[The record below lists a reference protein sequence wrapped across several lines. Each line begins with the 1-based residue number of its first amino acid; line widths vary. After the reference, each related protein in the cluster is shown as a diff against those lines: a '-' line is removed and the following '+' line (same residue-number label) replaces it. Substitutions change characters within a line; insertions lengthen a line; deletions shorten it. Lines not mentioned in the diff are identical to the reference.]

1 MHLFWHSNLLT
12 LARPTAG
19 EERRRHE
26 AAGCVFPH
34 SLPYFPFGPRFT
46 FVGSLLSGSA
56 AAASL
61 LHSTVNGR
69 TMDFLSCKK
78 NAMKLKKHLFA
89 PADLPTFLLKSPNHC
104 YLTFI
109 IPRLLQLALMKWVI
123 FFNQTCI
130 YLLEVQYSHKVFILV
145 VNPNCI
151 EIVFNVS

>member
-78 NAMKLKKHLFA
+78 NAMKLKKAPICICRFTYLPPQVSKSLLFDIYHPQTVA
-89 PADLPTFLLKSPNHC
+89 
-104 YLTFI
+104 
-109 IPRLLQLALMKWVI
+109 
-123 FFNQTCI
+123 TCI
-130 YLLEVQYSHKVFILV
+130 NEMSDFFKQTWSSIKSSTWLSIL
-145 VNPNCI
+145 
-151 EIVFNVS
+151 IVLK

>member
-34 SLPYFPFGPRFT
+34 SLPYFPFGPRFA

-78 NAMKLKKHLFA
+78 NAMKLKKAPICICRFTYLPPQVSKSLLFDIYHPQTVA
-89 PADLPTFLLKSPNHC
+89 
-104 YLTFI
+104 
-109 IPRLLQLALMKWVI
+109 
-123 FFNQTCI
+123 TCI
-130 YLLEVQYSHKVFILV
+130 NEMSNCFFKIRLV
-145 VNPNCI
+145 SI
-151 EIVFNVS
+151 SLKFNIPIKSSS

>member
-1 MHLFWHSNLLT
+1 MCNIYSCHTIPARKLNIEKKLHLFWHSNLLT

-34 SLPYFPFGPRFT
+34 SLPYFPFGPRFA

-78 NAMKLKKHLFA
+78 NAMKLKKSTYLHLQF
-89 PADLPTFLLKSPNHC
+89 
-104 YLTFI
+104 YLTSSSSLQI
-109 IPRLLQLALMKWVI
+109 IIIWHSSSPDCCNL
-123 FFNQTCI
+123 
-130 YLLEVQYSHKVFILV
+130 H
-145 VNPNCI
+145 
-151 EIVFNVS
+151 

>member
-1 MHLFWHSNLLT
+1 MLT

-34 SLPYFPFGPRFT
+34 SLPYFPFGPRFA

-78 NAMKLKKHLFA
+78 NAMKLKKHLFD
-89 PADLPTFLLKSPNHC
+89 PQVSKSLLFDIYHPQ
-104 YLTFI
+104 TV
-109 IPRLLQLALMKWVI
+109 A
-123 FFNQTCI
+123 TCI
-130 YLLEVQYSHKVFILV
+130 NEMSDF
-145 VNPNCI
+145 
-151 EIVFNVS
+151 F

>member
-34 SLPYFPFGPRFT
+34 SLPYFPFGPRFA

-78 NAMKLKKHLFA
+78 NAMKLKKAPICICRFTYLPPQVSKSLLFDIYHPQTVA
-89 PADLPTFLLKSPNHC
+89 
-104 YLTFI
+104 
-109 IPRLLQLALMKWVI
+109 
-123 FFNQTCI
+123 TCI
-130 YLLEVQYSHKVFILV
+130 NEMSNCFFKIRLVSISLKFNIPIKSSSWLSIL
-145 VNPNCI
+145 
-151 EIVFNVS
+151 IVLK